1 MRATTSSIPNFSLI
15 NGFLLGRF
23 WSAGPQR
30 TLYVPAPVTRA
41 GTNEIVVLTLDAASS
56 ATARFVPSAL
66 LGPTEE

>member
-1 MRATTSSIPNFSLI
+1 MEPFLERWAVSNSSS
-15 NGFLLGRF
+15 RF

-41 GTNEIVVLTLDAASS
+41 RTNEIVVLTLDAASS

>member
-1 MRATTSSIPNFSLI
+1 MLAAFEEVPGLYGTA
-15 NGFLLGRF
+15 GRT
-23 WSAGPQR
+23 PEVQR
-30 TLYVPAPVTRA
+30 GTLYVPAPVTRA